1 MLAWLIGHDA
11 SGRVRPGW
19 NSFVC
24 IAHKTIV
31 LTGGAPGIGKEILQK
46 LLTFKGGVSW
56 LPTCSLIR

>member
-1 MLAWLIGHDA
+1 M
-11 SGRVRPGW
+11 
-19 NSFVC
+19 C